1 MMKELQKVLDTME
14 PAEALVA
21 LTPQLKKILSCLDQ
35 GALIGFI
42 TDLID
47 GPGGDKVSS
56 MVNL

>member
-1 MMKELQKVLDTME
+1 MKELQEILNTMD
-14 PAEALVA
+14 PAEALAA

-35 GALIGFI
+35 ETMINFVSG
-42 TDLID
+42 LID

>member
-1 MMKELQKVLDTME
+1 MKELKIILETMD
-14 PAEALVA
+14 PGEALAA

-35 GALIGFI
+35 ETMINFVSG
-42 TDLID
+42 LID

>member
-1 MMKELQKVLDTME
+1 MKELQEILETME
-14 PAEALVA
+14 PSEALTA
-21 LTPQLKKILSCLDQ
+21 LTPQLRKIISSLDQ
-35 GALIGFI
+35 DAIIAFV